1 MSKRPSAAMI
11 GAFVLGALGLGVLA
25 VVLFG
30 SGRVFRETVPFV
42 LSFTGSVNGLNVGAA
57 VKFKG
62 VEIGSVTD
70 IRLTLGEGTGAP
82 VTRIPVL
89 VEIDQE
95 KVESQGAR
103 VDLWDPSVVKALI
116 DSGLRGQ
123 LNAQSLVT
131 GLLFIELD
139 FHPGTQAEF
148 AIPGGPYQEIPTVP
162 TVLQRAQSALGEI
175 IGDIQAAK
183 LAPLIENATRA
194 VEGISRLVN
203 LPDTERAFASLD
215 ETIASMNE
223 AMVAL
228 KTASLSLD
236 KRAVEIGGNV
246 GQFSSDMHVALA
258 QMKTTLKT
266 VDGFVEPASPLSV
279 RLNST
284 LEEISNAARSV
295 RILADYLERNPAAIV
310 RGRDGGR

>member
-1 MSKRPSAAMI
+1 MSKRPSAALI
-11 GAFVLGALGLGVLA
+11 GAFVLGAIFLGVLA
-25 VVLFG
+25 VVLLG
-30 SGRVFRETVPFV
+30 SGRLFRETVPFV

-70 IRLTLGEGTGAP
+70 VRLTLGEGTAAP

-95 KVESQGAR
+95 KVEAQGAHAN
-103 VDLWDPSVVKALI
+103 LWDPAVVKGLI
-116 DSGLRGQ
+116 DAGLRGQ

-139 FHPGTQAEF
+139 FHPGTTAEF
-148 AIPGGPYQEIPTVP
+148 AVTGGPYQEIPTVP
-162 TVLQRAQSALGEI
+162 TVLQKAQSALGEI

-183 LAPLIENATRA
+183 LAPMIENATKA
-194 VEGISRLVN
+194 LEGINRLVN
-203 LPDTERAFASLD
+203 LPDTQRAFASLD
-215 ETIASMNE
+215 ETITSMNE
-223 AMVAL
+223 AMAAL
-228 KTASLSLD
+228 KVASISLD

-246 GQFSSDMHVALA
+246 GQFTSDMHVALT
-258 QMKTTLKT
+258 QMRSTLKT

-279 RLNST
+279 RLNAT
-284 LEEISNAARSV
+284 LEEISSAARSV
-295 RILADYLERNPAAIV
+295 RILADYIERNPAALV
-310 RGRDGGR
+310 RGRDGGQ

>member
-11 GAFVLGALGLGVLA
+11 GAFVLGGLLLA
-25 VVLFG
+25 VVAVVLVG
-30 SGRVFRETVPFV
+30 SGRLFRETVPFV
-42 LSFTGSVNGLNVGAA
+42 LSFSGSVNGLNVGAP

-70 IRLTLGEGTGAP
+70 VRLTLGEGTAAP

-103 VDLWDPSVVKALI
+103 ADLWDPAVVKALI
-116 DSGLRGQ
+116 DAGLRGQ

-131 GLLFIELD
+131 GLLFVELD
-139 FHPGTQAEF
+139 FHPGTTAEF
-148 AIPGGPYQEIPTVP
+148 AVTGGPYQEIPTVP
-162 TVLQRAQSALGEI
+162 TVLQKAQSALGEI

-183 LAPLIENATRA
+183 IAPLIENATQA
-194 VEGISRLVN
+194 VEGINRLVN
-203 LPDTERAFASLD
+203 LPDTQRAVASLD

-223 AMVAL
+223 AMSAL

-236 KRAVEIGGNV
+236 KRAVEIGANV
-246 GQFSSDMHVALA
+246 QQFSSDMHVALA
-258 QMKTTLKT
+258 QMRSTLKT
-266 VDGFVEPASPLSV
+266 VDGFVEPTSPLAV
-279 RLNST
+279 RLNAA
-284 LEEISNAARSV
+284 LEEISSAARSV
-295 RILADYLERNPAAIV
+295 RILADYIERNPAAIV
-310 RGRDGGR
+310 RGRGGQ

>member
-11 GAFVLGALGLGVLA
+11 GAFVLGALTLGVLA

-30 SGRVFRETVPFV
+30 SGRLFRDAVPFV
-42 LSFTGSVNGLNVGAA
+42 LSFTGSVNGLNVGAP

-70 IRLTLGEGTGAP
+70 VRLTLGEGTAAP

-103 VDLWDPSVVKALI
+103 VNLWDPTVVKALI

-139 FHPGTQAEF
+139 FHPDTTPEF
-148 AIPGGPYQEIPTVP
+148 AVSGGPYLEIPTIP
-162 TVLQRAQSALGEI
+162 TVLQRAQTALGEI
-175 IGDIQAAK
+175 IGDIQEAK
-183 LAPLIENATRA
+183 LAPLIENATQA
-194 VEGISRLVN
+194 VEGLNHLIN
-203 LPDTERAFASLD
+203 LPDTRRAFATLD
-215 ETIASMNE
+215 ETLVGMNE
-223 AMVAL
+223 AMSAL
-228 KTASLSLD
+228 KVASLSLD
-236 KRAVEIGGNV
+236 KRAIEIGGNV
-246 GQFSSDMHVALA
+246 AQFSSDMRTALL
-258 QMKTTLKT
+258 QMRSTLKT

-295 RILADYLERNPAAIV
+295 RILADYLERNPAALV